1 MGSRPS
7 MQREDR
13 RIPRIRGTG
22 HTQQLW
28 PVLALLSVAVLVP
41 TLCVLW
47 FMSQAVSNER
57 LAVKQRLV
65 DVYREQLEGFRN
77 HLQADWREGLAGLP
91 EFDPRANPAV
101 VFESVVHSGR
111 FDSVILRDPQ
121 GNVLYPASPV
131 VRQVPEPDDLEE
143 DEPWIIARQFEAD
156 DSTLEAAAGVY
167 AQIARDAGTPAL
179 AAQALQAQVRCLLRA
194 GYRGEAVKISCDTL
208 LEEPYWNMLDEQGR
222 SIAANGALLAL
233 QIIPEPASAEYVRVR
248 DRLGRFVNDYEHV
261 TLSSAQR
268 IFLMEELRRIAVP
281 AVETPTLA
289 AEQLACA
296 FLDQQA
302 ENSPGPAPDASTE
315 AVLARSPLPGIW
327 AVATRDGTATAL
339 VGEDHLE
346 SRAGALLAEYGPLAN
361 ASVRLVPAD
370 RLRHASL
377 PFLNIPAGNLLADW
391 ELALTLDGPNPFDA
405 AASRRITAYLW
416 IGILVILATTII
428 AGVLG
433 RHVGRQVKLTRLKND
448 LIATVS
454 HELKTPLSSIRA
466 LVDTL
471 LARRNEDPKQTREY
485 LELIARENVRL
496 SRLIDN
502 FLTFSR
508 MERNRHAFTL
518 TPCRPARIV
527 EAARDSMGDRLEAAG
542 CSFTV
547 EVPADLPEIT
557 ADHDA
562 MVTVLLNLLDNA
574 CKYSHDEKRVGLR
587 VYPRGDEI
595 CFEVSD
601 NGIGLSRRAT
611 RRIFDRFYQVDQT
624 LSRRAGGCGL
634 GLSIVDFIVKAHGGS
649 IGVRSQPGKG
659 STFTVRIP
667 AEQTARTGIP
677 EAGAAI

>member
-1 MGSRPS
+1 M
-7 MQREDR
+7 
-13 RIPRIRGTG
+13 
-22 HTQQLW
+22 
-28 PVLALLSVAVLVP
+28 
-41 TLCVLW
+41 
-47 FMSQAVSNER
+47 
-57 LAVKQRLV
+57 
-65 DVYREQLEGFRN
+65 
-77 HLQADWREGLAGLP
+77 
-91 EFDPRANPAV
+91 
-101 VFESVVHSGR
+101 
-111 FDSVILRDPQ
+111 
-121 GNVLYPASPV
+121 
-131 VRQVPEPDDLEE
+131 EE
-143 DEPWIIARQFEAD
+143 DERWTIARQLEAD
-156 DSTLEAAAGVY
+156 DSTLEAAAEIY
-167 AQIARDAGTPAL
+167 AQIARDASTPAL
-179 AAQALQAQVRCLLRA
+179 V
-194 GYRGEAVKISCDTL
+194 
-208 LEEPYWNMLDEQGR
+208 
-222 SIAANGALLAL
+222 
-233 QIIPEPASAEYVRVR
+233 
-248 DRLGRFVNDYEHV
+248 
-261 TLSSAQR
+261 
-268 IFLMEELRRIAVP
+268 
-281 AVETPTLA
+281 
-289 AEQLACA
+289 AEQLARA

-302 ENSPGPAPDASTE
+302 ENSRGAASEFPE
-315 AVLARSPLPGIW
+315 ATLSRSPLPAIW
-327 AVATRDGTATAL
+327 AVATRDGAATAL
-339 VGEDHLE
+339 LSEDHLA

-361 ASVRLVPAD
+361 ASARLVPAD
-370 RLRHASL
+370 RLRHASP
-377 PFLNIPAGNLLADW
+377 PFLSIPAGNLLADW

-405 AASRRITAYLW
+405 AASRRIAADLW
-416 IGILVILATTII
+416 TGILVILSTTII

-433 RHVGRQVKLTRLKND
+433 RHVRRQVKLTRLKND

-471 LARRNEDPKQTREY
+471 LARGNEDPTQTREY

-574 CKYSHDEKRVGLR
+574 CKYSHDEKQVGLR

-649 IGVRSQPGKG
+649 IEVRSQPGKG
-659 STFTVRIP
+659 STFTVNIP
-667 AEQTARTGIP
+667 AEQSARTGIP
-677 EAGAAI
+677 EARPAI